1 MSATLG
7 NTHTQRHLDIAKAH
21 HITWMLATIQ
31 RTCQLVLSYDGP
43 SWDCSCT
50 GKGNRRSVAIQSASS
65 MVTNALFHPCIAA
78 RKSDMREPHFC
89 IWDHFGLEVDN
100 KDLVN
105 HIYIIKFHLHR
116 RPQIFVWDLRLWDH
130 GLGST
135 STRCMCRYGSDNP
148 NNTMPITP
156 GFKIREC
163 VACRLATSCNQD
175 S

>member
-50 GKGNRRSVAIQSASS
+50 GKGNRRSVAIQSTSTSMVTNALFHSCIAARKSDRYGLCKASLWHHKVLSAPGGRWDCSCTGKGNRRSVAIQSASS

-100 KDLVN
+100 KDLAN
-105 HIYIIKFHLHR
+105 H
-116 RPQIFVWDLRLWDH
+116 
-130 GLGST
+130 
-135 STRCMCRYGSDNP
+135 N
-148 NNTMPITP
+148 
-156 GFKIREC
+156 
-163 VACRLATSCNQD
+163 
-175 S
+175 